1 MPAVFTGF
9 PKEGI
14 AFLKGLEKNN
24 NREWFQARK
33 ETFDAAVKAPME
45 ELVEA
50 INARLVKFAPQ
61 HVTEPRKAVYR
72 IYRDTRFSK
81 DKTPYKT
88 HIAANFFRAGFE
100 KHAHPGY
107 YFSVSPKQIEIA
119 AGCYM
124 PDPDQ
129 TRQVREYLLEHH
141 EEFRRILAGKA
152 LVKLLGSL
160 SGEPMTRTPKAMPC
174 NHPADDLIR
183 YRSWVLY
190 DTRIDPALIT
200 TPKIVEELVKRFQLM
215 SPFVEFLSRPL
226 SVKRPRDPMFT

>member
-1 MPAVFTGF
+1 MPAVFAGF
-9 PKEGI
+9 PKEGV

-24 NREWFQARK
+24 NRDWFQARK
-33 ETFDAAVKAPME
+33 DVYENAVKAPME
-45 ELVEA
+45 ALVEA
-50 INARLVKFAPQ
+50 INSRLVKFAPQ
-61 HVTEPRKAVYR
+61 HVTEPRKAIYR

-100 KHAHPGY
+100 KHSHPGY
-107 YFSVSPKQIEIA
+107 YFSVSPKEIEIA

-129 TRQVREYLLEHH
+129 TRLIREYLLAHH
-141 EEFRRILAGKA
+141 EDFRRILANRTLKT
-152 LVKLLGSL
+152 LLGEL
-160 SGEPMTRTPKAMPC
+160 SGDPMTRTPKGMPC

-183 YRSWVLY
+183 YKSWILY
-190 DTRIDPALIT
+190 DTRMEPALAT
-200 TPKIVEELVKRFQLM
+200 SPKIVDEVVKRFQLM
-215 SPFVEFLSRPL
+215 APFVEFLSRPL